1 MTSTG
6 VAAAAV
12 TASSTVSLGL
22 CTTTLLPA
30 FGVMTIADSGIPI
43 TLAEPLVQA
52 VPCALPEPT
61 VVIQRDVNISDN
73 PDSNVAPGGSNS
85 DDDDGDD
92 ADSQNQQFSDFRDP
106 FVAST
111 TPIIYA
117 LAACTITSW
126 MLLIMLF
133 VTPRSFFDGGI
144 VYLGRKGGFSSGS
157 SNTVT
162 IGGRP
167 WLQKVAAL
175 TVAISLTIAT
185 ADTMRHVKEQYLWSI
200 QNSRTLQSAVMDSM
214 ELKVTRIISST
225 FLWLAQAQTLIR
237 LFPRHRERVI
247 IKWVAFLLITL
258 DVIFSIL
265 NSFVYAKY
273 DVLVD
278 RQPKTFVH
286 PVPAM
291 KYVFQLTLGLLYAAW
306 VLYYSAMK
314 RRYAFYHPLMRN
326 ICLVAIISV
335 VSVMIPIVFFIIDLL
350 HPKFTGWGD
359 YVRWVGAAAASVVV
373 WEWVER
379 IEALER
385 EEKKDGVLG
394 REVFDGDDMLEVN
407 ASDFPWLRNRRSRK
421 GGGGDSDDHGQAN
434 GWSLGAGRSR
444 QPNGHARPPR
454 ADGADGSNWP
464 SRPAP
469 AATPVSRTDTPSTV
483 YAVRYQGGSEPT
495 RTPDILP
502 YYQSSGTPD
511 LERQQSVPQRQAAED
526 SNTSSHITQN
536 GHARQ
541 PPTSSTTESPP
552 AAADECADASAAAAA
567 AHSRWRTLASSGPFF
582 GRSSTDDHPPAEV
595 AQHVPEMQE
604 RSRRPGRHSTRSKST
619 TTTRWDFKSRL
630 EDFAARQA
638 DKIKDRAGT
647 SVNTEHL
654 PVTVIPA
661 PARQGAA
668 LQQVLEEEEEIHPED
683 ARRNSE
689 ESSIQASEDAARQA
703 AIAAPPST
711 STGTRNRRQPIPPN
725 NPPLWPGVRPR
736 TVTWD
741 EDEDSYDE
749 DEESV
754 LEDGESVGTGN
765 GSERERHH

>member
-1 MTSTG
+1 MASTG
-6 VAAAAV
+6 VAAAAM
-12 TASSTVSLGL
+12 ASSTVSLGL

-30 FGVMTIADSGIPI
+30 FGVMTLADSGIPI
-43 TLAEPLVQA
+43 TLAEPLIQQ
-52 VPCALPEPT
+52 VPCATPEPT
-61 VVIQRDVNISDN
+61 IIRRDVNISDD
-73 PDSNVAPGGSNS
+73 PDPNVAPDGSSNSS
-85 DDDDGDD
+85 DDDKSNDWR
-92 ADSQNQQFSDFRDP
+92 FSEFRDP

-111 TPIIYA
+111 SPIIYA

-144 VYLGRKGGFSSGS
+144 VYLGRKGGFTPGS

-185 ADTMRHVKEQYLWSI
+185 ADTMKHVKEQYQWSI
-200 QNSRTLQSAVMDSM
+200 QNSRTLQAAVMDSM

-265 NSFVYAKY
+265 NSFVYSKY

-306 VLYYSAMK
+306 VLYYSVIK
-314 RRYAFYHPLMRN
+314 RRYAFYHPLMKN

-335 VSVMIPIVFFIIDLL
+335 VSVMIPIVFFILDLL
-350 HPKFTGWGD
+350 QPKFTGWGD

-407 ASDFPWLRNRRSRK
+407 ASDFPWLRNRRLHK
-421 GGGGDSDDHGQAN
+421 GGGGDSDDHGQSN

-444 QPNGHARPPR
+444 QLNGHARPPR

-464 SRPAP
+464 ARPAP

-483 YAVRYQGGSEPT
+483 YAVRYTGGSEPT

-502 YYQSSGTPD
+502 YYQSGGTPD
-511 LERQQSVPQRQAAED
+511 LERQQSIPQRQAAED
-526 SNTSSHITQN
+526 SNTSHITQN

-541 PPTSSTTESPP
+541 PPSTSTESPP
-552 AAADECADASAAAAA
+552 AVAADEPAEASA

-582 GRSSTDDHPPAEV
+582 GRNSTDDHPPAEV

-604 RSRRPGRHSTRSKST
+604 RSRHSTRSKT
-619 TTTRWDFKSRL
+619 TSTTRWDFKSRF

-654 PVTVIPA
+654 PITVIPA

-668 LQQVLEEEEEIHPED
+668 LQQVLEEEEELHPAD

-703 AIAAPPST
+703 AIAPSS

-736 TVTWD
+736 AVTWD

-749 DEESV
+749 DEES
-754 LEDGESVGTGN
+754 LMEDGESVGTGN
-765 GSERERHH
+765 GSSSSRHH